1 MAGLLLG
8 VIGLA
13 RAAKAD
19 PAFSVSADRLSAR
32 PGDTITFRIV
42 QDLKGTPLDRREF
55 TLDGYRI
62 DWELG
67 EHPWK
72 ATPGTHVLRLYLRW
86 IDDQGDRVHR
96 QQYVVVQVSDSEKKG
111 GYKHPGLSLSGDEL
125 DVIKARLRAPEPH
138 PMKGIR
144 QALMVSLDYRPHALK
159 DVDMKDADEKR
170 GWDRDGSMLRKLAL
184 KWALEDDEKAA
195 GKAVKIMMDWAN
207 TCEQLMME
215 DVDAYQFLHVT
226 NIIDGWLEGA
236 EILKHYHGG
245 YKGWSAAERE
255 KFDRQY
261 VRKHLVPLSL
271 AWQGNIGNPYA
282 TQNQPLNVAKARIM
296 LGIYLD
302 DESLFQDGCDHLMK
316 ARLHGGGYSKIF
328 GRNPISLME
337 LSIGP
342 NGEYMEINRDRGH
355 MGMCVATTQKCA
367 EILWHQDVDLY
378 GMKFHEDE
386 KPRILLGLEW
396 LTRAAYG
403 GERATRIGDVSIRP
417 GKIGNYEMMYNHY
430 HHRLKDRY
438 PLSKEFTDHVMRSR
452 RDGVWWLS
460 TLTHTDLSA
469 SH

>member
-67 EHPWK
+67 EHPWR
-72 ATPGTHVLRLYLRW
+72 ATPGTHVLRLYLR
-86 IDDQGDRVHR
+86 
-96 QQYVVVQVSDSEKKG
+96 
-111 GYKHPGLSLSGDEL
+111 
-125 DVIKARLRAPEPH
+125 
-138 PMKGIR
+138 
-144 QALMVSLDYRPHALK
+144 
-159 DVDMKDADEKR
+159 
-170 GWDRDGSMLRKLAL
+170 
-184 KWALEDDEKAA
+184 
-195 GKAVKIMMDWAN
+195 
-207 TCEQLMME
+207 
-215 DVDAYQFLHVT
+215 
-226 NIIDGWLEGA
+226 
-236 EILKHYHGG
+236 
-245 YKGWSAAERE
+245 
-255 KFDRQY
+255 
-261 VRKHLVPLSL
+261 
-271 AWQGNIGNPYA
+271 
-282 TQNQPLNVAKARIM
+282 
-296 LGIYLD
+296 YLD

-386 KPRILLGLEW
+386 KPRILLGLE
-396 LTRAAYG
+396 
-403 GERATRIGDVSIRP
+403 
-417 GKIGNYEMMYNHY
+417 
-430 HHRLKDRY
+430 
-438 PLSKEFTDHVMRSR
+438 
-452 RDGVWWLS
+452 
-460 TLTHTDLSA
+460 
-469 SH
+469 